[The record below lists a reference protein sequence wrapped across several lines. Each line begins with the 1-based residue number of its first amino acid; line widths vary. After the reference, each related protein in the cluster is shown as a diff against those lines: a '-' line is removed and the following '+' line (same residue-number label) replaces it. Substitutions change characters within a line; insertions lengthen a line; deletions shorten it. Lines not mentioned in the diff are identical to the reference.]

1 MARGIRSDQQ
11 LDLDALRGAKGG
23 IAMFDRTPSAVDVTI
38 GGETRIYE
46 AFVTT
51 APARLDRPSTVTLE
65 ESSFAGV
72 AHLTAEPIPFDTTL
86 GGRPAR
92 LVLIAKA
99 DRDLQKASYR
109 EGHYLL
115 APADPVL
122 VGRNTLQEWLWDR
135 LAMPSDQEVH

>member
-1 MARGIRSDQQ
+1 
-11 LDLDALRGAKGG
+11 
-23 IAMFDRTPSAVDVTI
+23 MFDRTPSAVDVTI

-51 APARLDRPSTVTLE
+51 APAGLDRPSTVTLE
-65 ESSFAGV
+65 ESSFADV
-72 AHLTAEPIPFDTTL
+72 AHLTQEPIPFDATL

-109 EGHYLL
+109 EGRHLL

>member
-1 MARGIRSDQQ
+1 
-11 LDLDALRGAKGG
+11 
-23 IAMFDRTPSAVDVTI
+23 MFDKTPSAVNVTI

-51 APARLDRPSTVTLE
+51 APVTLDRPSTVTLE
-65 ESSFAGV
+65 ESSLARV
-72 AHLTAEPIPFDTTL
+72 AHLSAEPIRFDVTL
-86 GGRPAR
+86 GRRAAR
-92 LVLIAKA
+92 LVLIT
-99 DRDLQKASYR
+99 DVDLKVQKACYR

-122 VGRNTLQEWLWDR
+122 VGGNTLQQWLWDR

>member
-1 MARGIRSDQQ
+1 
-11 LDLDALRGAKGG
+11 
-23 IAMFDRTPSAVDVTI
+23 MFDRTPSAVDVTI